1 MKIQTKFH
9 GEVKIE
15 EKDLFTFEGGIPGF
29 IDEKQFA
36 LLPLEGS
43 PFIVLQSMKTRE
55 VAFIV
60 SSPFEI
66 FQNYEVKVSQD
77 VISDLYID
85 SEKDVSIYVILTV
98 RDPFNETTA
107 NLQAPIVLNMSNQLG
122 KQFIMNSSNY
132 SIRELLIP
140 SPEQEE
146 R

>member
-1 MKIQTKFH
+1 MKVQTKFH
-9 GEVKIE
+9 GEVEIE
-15 EKDLFTFEGGIPGF
+15 EKDLFTFETGIPGF
-29 IDEKQFA
+29 SDEKKFA
-36 LLPLEGS
+36 LLPLEGT

-55 VAFIV
+55 IAFIM
-60 SSPFEI
+60 SSPFEL

-77 VISDLYID
+77 VLSDLQIE

-146 R
+146 K